1 MPGSHRRA
9 MAPLNDPYRPD
20 APVIPEL
27 AAGAV
32 VIRDDGLGAK
42 ILLLHLKSEDR
53 WCLPKGHVEAGE
65 SLAAAAL
72 REVREETGLDEVT
85 LGREVGEVSYRFY
98 SPKHRRNVH
107 KTAVYFLA
115 RTSRSTVRPEPLFDR
130 YEWAEP
136 ARAEELVRYDTD
148 RTIVASARRLL
159 DEPAHQNRLTS
170 QEKRE

>member
-1 MPGSHRRA
+1 MPVGHRRS
-9 MAPLNDPYRPD
+9 MAPLNDPFRPD
-20 APVIPEL
+20 APIVPEL

-32 VIRDDGLGAK
+32 VIRDDGPGVR
-42 ILLLHLKSEDR
+42 ILLLHLKDEDR

-72 REVREETGLDEVT
+72 REVREETGLDDIT
-85 LGREVGEVSYRFY
+85 LGREVGEVAYRFY

-115 RTSRSTVRPEPLFDR
+115 RTAQSTVRPEPIFDR
-130 YEWAEP
+130 YEWSEP
-136 ARAEELVRYDTD
+136 ARAQDLVRYDTD

-159 DEPAHQNRLTS
+159 DDPVHQDRLKS
-170 QEKRE
+170 